1 MLQWAS
7 RCVPGFSIIAL
18 LSLSLLAFTD
28 IGYFLRLQNHPQYY
42 GPPPPGHPHPSG
54 SRPGSLPLP
63 QKTFMCLSIF
73 VHLNAF
79 GFAIRL
85 FFSLLYISKESKK
98 VLQRRSVTGFKLL
111 EDGEQD
117 LGGDLALDVLQVNPS
132 QEESKSFL
140 DGKEVIHAII
150 LPNYKE
156 DIDTLRTTLQV
167 LASHPRASS
176 QYEVC
181 CI

>member
-1 MLQWAS
+1 M
-7 RCVPGFSIIAL
+7 G
-18 LSLSLLAFTD
+18 
-28 IGYFLRLQNHPQYY
+28 
-42 GPPPPGHPHPSG
+42 
-54 SRPGSLPLP
+54 
-63 QKTFMCLSIF
+63 LSIF

-98 VLQRRSVTGFKLL
+98 VLQRRSVAGSKLL
-111 EDGEQD
+111 GDGEQD
-117 LGGDLALDVLQVNPS
+117 LGGDLALDVLRVNSS
-132 QEESKSFL
+132 QEESKFFL
-140 DGKEVIHAII
+140 GAEEVIHAII

-156 DIDTLRTTLQV
+156 DIDTLRTTLHV

-176 QYEVC
+176 QYEVR